1 MRFRTES
8 KFSRAYHFRDI
19 AQMIR
24 QRKAERSV
32 LPRLRVP
39 EVRSILF
46 QALLS
51 SPYLAAGMRFRFPRF
66 FVQPSLCGGGEAP
79 QILPHPVGR
88 LLSHRYR
95 ATADKP
101 FPAELHRC
109 SAHSAYHQHG
119 AESTTAFAYFLPLSG
134 IRLSKRELRFPF
146 PTISHE
152 NRYQHLFFG
161 GSF

>member
-8 KFSRAYHFRDI
+8 KFPRAYHFRDI
-19 AQMIR
+19 ARMIR
-24 QRKAERSV
+24 QCKADRSI
-32 LPRLRVP
+32 LLRLRVP
-39 EVRSILF
+39 EIRSILF

-51 SPYLAAGMRFRFPRF
+51 SPYLAAGTRFRFPRF
-66 FVQPSLCGGGEAP
+66 FTQQPLCGDGKVP
-79 QILPHPVGR
+79 QILPHPIGR

-109 SAHSAYHQHG
+109 SAHSAYHIPG
-119 AESTTAFAYFLPLSG
+119 AVSTTAFAYFLYLSR

-146 PTISHE
+146 QTISPE
-152 NRYQHLFFG
+152 NCHQHLFFG